1 METIQALKSIQDIE
15 IIITPKDFDK
25 EQEIINV
32 SFQNEDWNKSFEEF
46 INSNYLLDIIYSL
59 TNLRMNEIAKFSCC
73 LLNVKNI
80 EQIKET
86 RFGKTI
92 IESNGKYYN

>member
-1 METIQALKSIQDIE
+1 MTLLQALKSIQDIE
-15 IIITPKDFDK
+15 IIITPKDDDK
-25 EQEIINV
+25 EQKIINL
-32 SFQNEDWNKSFEEF
+32 SFQNGDWNKSFEEF
-46 INSNYLLDIIYSL
+46 INSKFLRDNIYSL
-59 TNLRMNEIAKFSCC
+59 TNLRINEIAKFSCC

>member
-1 METIQALKSIQDIE
+1 
-15 IIITPKDFDK
+15 
-25 EQEIINV
+25 
-32 SFQNEDWNKSFEEF
+32 
-46 INSNYLLDIIYSL
+46 
-59 TNLRMNEIAKFSCC
+59 MNEIAKFSCC